1 MTDKLKCFVIIGYGK
16 KTSFAAGKVRK
27 LDLDETF
34 KYLIKPVFD
43 SFDIICYRAIDKNLT
58 GSIDK
63 VMLSELKNADL
74 ALVDLSTLN
83 ANVMW
88 ELGVRH
94 ALKPHHTIMICEK
107 EQMNELPF
115 DINHFPVHQYAHSE
129 EGIPYKE
136 VDRFRTHL
144 SNIVNGILEQDPMQI
159 DSPVHLFLK
168 EEIEDNGI
176 PKVKAFRR
184 SKNVTSFVEII
195 EKAENY
201 KNSTDYENALKELE
215 TAKRYA
221 ENSMALKDHLNLI
234 ISRQALCTYKLKKP
248 NEQDALLEA
257 KRILQELNPHLSND
271 NEVLGLSGA
280 IDKRLYEITQDF
292 SYLESS
298 IFFYEKGFQL
308 KQDYYNGINVSFMLY
323 LKVSILKNKGDN
335 SEDIKVKADYIR
347 NTVLDICL
355 NLESDDKFLDFKDAI
370 WILLTIA
377 EAYIYK
383 HNPIKTKDYED
394 KASALAKIK
403 KDNFAL
409 DSYHQQKQK
418 ILSFYK

>member
-1 MTDKLKCFVIIGYGK
+1 MKKELNCFVIIGYGK
-16 KTSFAAGKVRK
+16 KTSFAEGKIRK
-27 LDLDETF
+27 LDLDETYKF
-34 KYLIKPVFD
+34 LIKPVFD
-43 SFDIICYRAIDKNLT
+43 DLGISCYRAIDKNLT
-58 GSIDK
+58 GSIDS
-63 VMLSELKNADL
+63 VMLNEIKNADI

-107 EQMNELPF
+107 SQMNELPF

-144 SNIVNGILEQDPMQI
+144 ANIVKGILSQEPHQI

-168 EEIEDNGI
+168 DVARDEDVLKTKLYRKSG
-176 PKVKAFRR
+176 KKY
-184 SKNVTSFVEII
+184 SFVEIMESAEDLKN
-195 EKAENY
+195 EK
-201 KNSTDYENALKELE
+201 DYQGALTEFGK
-215 TAKRYA
+215 AKRYA
-221 ENSMALKDHLNLI
+221 ESSMTLNEHLPLI

-248 NEQDALLEA
+248 DEEKALLEA
-257 KRILQELNPHLSND
+257 KNILKDLNPHQSND
-271 NEVLGLSGA
+271 IEVLGLSGA
-280 IDKRLYEITQDF
+280 IDKRLYEITQEV
-292 SYLESS
+292 SYLDSS
-298 IFFYEKGFQL
+298 ILYYEKGFQL

-323 LKVSILKNKGDN
+323 LKASILGKAADDW
-335 SEDIKVKADYIR
+335 EEIKVKADYIR
-347 NTVLDICL
+347 NTVLNICL
-355 NLESDDKFLDFKDAI
+355 GLERDENFYEFKDAV

-383 HNPIKTKDYED
+383 GNPKETEDYEK
-394 KASALAKIK
+394 KASFLAKK
-403 KDNFAL
+403 LNDEFAL